1 MVADLPLHEASV
13 SVFKLSTVE
22 VVLECNDHN
31 LGIKERVRLLWDCFR
46 LSTAVSD
53 SM

>member
-13 SVFKLSTVE
+13 SVFILSTVE

-31 LGIKERVRLLWDCFR
+31 LGIKERVRLFVGLF
-46 LSTAVSD
+46 
-53 SM
+53 